1 MGIGKNICHQLKNV
15 RRSIAEENGI
25 PLEIEECTYKGECS
39 GTCPKCEAE
48 VRYLESEL
56 AKRISLGKAATI
68 AGLAVGLAAGT
79 AQAQAPV
86 KPSVVPDT
94 SSRVVE
100 PLAGEV
106 MAPDPVFVNVDEPP
120 TFPGGDEALK
130 KFIEDSIRYPRIAA
144 EQNIGGMVIVTFTVE
159 TDGSIHNPRLLN
171 DVGAGCGEEA
181 LRLVSIMP
189 KWNPGKMKGHIV
201 RVQYEQTIFFDRDKY
216 GIPLLMGKPAVKP
229 ENEPKPERPLQGMPA
244 PSNNFFPDGAN
255 QIIETQGTKIIV
267 K

>member
-100 PLAGEV
+100 PVHGEV
-106 MAPDPVFVNVDEPP
+106 MASEPVFVNVDEPP

-130 KFIEDSIRYPRIAA
+130 KFIEDSIRYPSLAA
-144 EQNIGGMVIVTFTVE
+144 EQNVGGTVIVSFTVE
-159 TDGSIHNPRLLN
+159 TDGSIHNPRIVR
-171 DVGAGCGEEA
+171 DVGAGCGLEA
-181 LRLVSIMP
+181 LRLVSTMP
-189 KWNPGKMKGHIV
+189 KWNPGKMKGHTV
-201 RVQYEQTIFFDRDKY
+201 RVQYELPIFFDNEKY
-216 GIPLLMGKPAVKP
+216 YIPLIEGGAPAEPVDTPKREP
-229 ENEPKPERPLQGMPA
+229 ELWE
-244 PSNNFFPDGAN
+244 
-255 QIIETQGTKIIV
+255 KIIV

>member
-106 MAPDPVFVNVDEPP
+106 MASGPVFVNVDEPP

-130 KFIEDSIRYPRIAA
+130 KFIEDSIRYPSLAA
-144 EQNIGGMVIVTFTVE
+144 EQNIGGTVIVTFTVE
-159 TDGSIHNPRLLN
+159 TDGSIHNPRLLR
-171 DVGAGCGEEA
+171 DVGAGCGLEA
-181 LRLVSIMP
+181 LRLVSTMP
-189 KWNPGKMKGHIV
+189 KWNPGKMKGHTV
-201 RVQYEQTIFFDRDKY
+201 RVQFELPIFFDNEKY
-216 GIPLLMGKPAVKP
+216 YIPIIDGGAPAVPVDAPKREP
-229 ENEPKPERPLQGMPA
+229 ELWE
-244 PSNNFFPDGAN
+244 
-255 QIIETQGTKIIV
+255 KIIV

>member
-68 AGLAVGLAAGT
+68 AGLAVGLATGT

-100 PLAGEV
+100 TLTGEV
-106 MAPDPVFVNVDEPP
+106 TPDPVFVNVKEPP

-159 TDGSIHNPRLLN
+159 TDGSIHNPRIVS

-181 LRLVSIMP
+181 LRLVSTMP

-201 RVQYEQTIFFDRDKY
+201 RVQYELPIFFDRDKY

-229 ENEPKPERPLQGMPA
+229 EEPKPERPLQGMPA

>member
-79 AQAQAPV
+79 AQAQTPV
-86 KPSVVPDT
+86 KPSIVPDT

-100 PLAGEV
+100 QLAGEV
-106 MAPDPVFVNVDEPP
+106 TPDPVFVNVSEPP
-120 TFPGGDEALK
+120 TFPGGEEALK
-130 KFIEDSIRYPRIAA
+130 KFIEDSLRFPRIAA
-144 EQNIGGMVIVTFTVE
+144 EQNIGGRVIVTFTVE
-159 TDGSIHNPRLLN
+159 TDGSIHNPRLLR
-171 DVGAGCGEEA
+171 DVGGGCGEEA

-229 ENEPKPERPLQGMPA
+229 EEPKPERPLEGRIPS

>member
-100 PLAGEV
+100 AGEV
-106 MAPDPVFVNVDEPP
+106 APDPVFVNVDEPP
-120 TFPGGDEALK
+120 TFPGGDKALK
-130 KFIEDSIRYPRIAA
+130 KFIDDSIRYPLLAA
-144 EQNIGGMVIVTFTVE
+144 EQNVGGTVIVTFTVE
-159 TDGSIHNPRLLN
+159 TDGSIHNPRIVR
-171 DVGAGCGEEA
+171 DVGAGCGLEA
-181 LRLVSIMP
+181 LRLVSTMP

-201 RVQYEQTIFFDRDKY
+201 RVQYEQTIFFDNEKY
-216 GIPLLMGKPAVKP
+216 GIPLLMGKPAIKP
-229 ENEPKPERPLQGMPA
+229 ENEPKPEEPLQGIPA

-255 QIIETQGTKIIV
+255 QIIESEGAKIIV

>member
-25 PLEIEECTYKGECS
+25 PLEIEECTYNGECS

-120 TFPGGDEALK
+120 TFPGSDEALK
-130 KFIEDSIRYPRIAA
+130 KFIEDSIRYPSLAA
-144 EQNIGGMVIVTFTVE
+144 EQNVGGTVIVTFTVE
-159 TDGSIHNPRLLN
+159 TDGSIHNPRIVR
-171 DVGAGCGEEA
+171 DVGAGCGLEA
-181 LRLVSIMP
+181 LRLVSTMP
-189 KWNPGKMKGHIV
+189 KWNPGKMKGHTV
-201 RVQYEQTIFFDRDKY
+201 RVQYELPIFFDNEKY
-216 GIPLLMGKPAVKP
+216 YIPLIEGGAPAEPVDTPKREP
-229 ENEPKPERPLQGMPA
+229 ELWE
-244 PSNNFFPDGAN
+244 
-255 QIIETQGTKIIV
+255 KIIV

>member
-86 KPSVVPDT
+86 KPTVVPDT
-94 SSRVVE
+94 SSRIVE
-100 PLAGEV
+100 PVHGEV
-106 MAPDPVFVNVDEPP
+106 MASEPVFVNVDEPP
-120 TFPGGDEALK
+120 TFPGGDKALK
-130 KFIEDSIRYPRIAA
+130 KFIEDSIRYPSLAA
-144 EQNIGGMVIVTFTVE
+144 EQNVGGTVIVTFTVE
-159 TDGSIHNPRLLN
+159 TDGSIHNPRIVR
-171 DVGAGCGEEA
+171 DVGAGCGLEA
-181 LRLVSIMP
+181 LRLVSTMP

-201 RVQYEQTIFFDRDKY
+201 RVQYEQPIFFDNEKY
-216 GIPLLMGKPAVKP
+216 YIPLIEGGAPAEPVDTPKREP
-229 ENEPKPERPLQGMPA
+229 ELWE
-244 PSNNFFPDGAN
+244 
-255 QIIETQGTKIIV
+255 KIIV

>member
-94 SSRVVE
+94 SSRIVE
-100 PLAGEV
+100 PVHGEV
-106 MAPDPVFVNVDEPP
+106 MASEPVFVNVDEPP
-120 TFPGGDEALK
+120 TFPGGEEALK
-130 KFIEDSIRYPRIAA
+130 KFIEDSIRYPSLAA
-144 EQNIGGMVIVTFTVE
+144 EQNVGGRVIVTFTVE
-159 TDGSIHNPRLLN
+159 TDGSIHNPRLLR
-171 DVGAGCGEEA
+171 DVGGGCGQEA
-181 LRLVSIMP
+181 LRLVSTMP
-189 KWNPGKMKGHIV
+189 KWNPGKMRGHTV
-201 RVQYEQTIFFDRDKY
+201 RVQYEQTIFFDNEKY
-216 GIPLLMGKPAVKP
+216 YIPLIEGGAPAEPVDTPKREP
-229 ENEPKPERPLQGMPA
+229 ELWE
-244 PSNNFFPDGAN
+244 
-255 QIIETQGTKIIV
+255 KIIV

>member
-94 SSRVVE
+94 SSRIVE
-100 PLAGEV
+100 PVHGEV
-106 MAPDPVFVNVDEPP
+106 MASEPVFVNVDEPP

-130 KFIEDSIRYPRIAA
+130 KFIEDSIRYPSLAA
-144 EQNIGGMVIVTFTVE
+144 EQNIGGTVIVTFTVE
-159 TDGSIHNPRLLN
+159 TDGSIHNPRIVR
-171 DVGAGCGEEA
+171 DVGAGCGLEA
-181 LRLVSIMP
+181 LRLVSTMP

-201 RVQYEQTIFFDRDKY
+201 RVQYEQPIFFDNEKY
-216 GIPLLMGKPAVKP
+216 YIPLIEGGAPAEPVDTPKREP
-229 ENEPKPERPLQGMPA
+229 ELWE
-244 PSNNFFPDGAN
+244 
-255 QIIETQGTKIIV
+255 KIIV
-267 K
+267 R

>member
-56 AKRISLGKAATI
+56 AKRIILGKAATI
-68 AGLAVGLAAGT
+68 AGLAVGLAAGS

-86 KPSVVPDT
+86 IPPVVHDT
-94 SSRVVE
+94 SSRIVE

-130 KFIEDSIRYPRIAA
+130 KFIDDSIHYPLLAA
-144 EQNIGGMVIVTFTVE
+144 EQNVGGTVIVTFTVE
-159 TDGSIHNPRLLN
+159 TNGSILNPQIVR
-171 DVGAGCGEEA
+171 DVGAGCGLEA
-181 LRLVSIMP
+181 LRLVGIMP
-189 KWNPGKMKGHIV
+189 KWNPGKMEGRPV
-201 RVQYEQTIFFDRDKY
+201 RVQFELPIFFDNEKY
-216 GIPLLMGKPAVKP
+216 YIPLIDGYAQPEPADNPKREP
-229 ENEPKPERPLQGMPA
+229 ELWE
-244 PSNNFFPDGAN
+244 
-255 QIIETQGTKIIV
+255 KIIV

>member
-15 RRSIAEENGI
+15 RRSIAEENDI

-94 SSRVVE
+94 SSRIVE
-100 PLAGEV
+100 PVHGEV
-106 MAPDPVFVNVDEPP
+106 MTSEPVFVNVDEPP
-120 TFPGGDEALK
+120 TYPGGDKALK

-144 EQNIGGMVIVTFTVE
+144 EQYIGGMVIVTFTVE
-159 TDGSIHNPRLLN
+159 TNGSILNPQIVR
-171 DVGAGCGEEA
+171 DVGAGCGLEA
-181 LRLVSIMP
+181 LRLVGIMP
-189 KWNPGKMKGHIV
+189 KWNPGKMEGRPV
-201 RVQYEQTIFFDRDKY
+201 RVQFELPIFFDNEKY
-216 GIPLLMGKPAVKP
+216 YIPLIDGYAQPEPADNPKREP
-229 ENEPKPERPLQGMPA
+229 ELWE
-244 PSNNFFPDGAN
+244 
-255 QIIETQGTKIIV
+255 KIIV

>member
-15 RRSIAEENGI
+15 RLSIAEENGI

-106 MAPDPVFVNVDEPP
+106 MASEPVFVNVDEPP

-130 KFIEDSIRYPRIAA
+130 KFIEDSIRYPSLAA
-144 EQNIGGMVIVTFTVE
+144 EQNVGGTVIVTFTVE
-159 TDGSIHNPRLLN
+159 TDGSIHNPRLVR
-171 DVGAGCGEEA
+171 DVGAGCGLEA
-181 LRLVSIMP
+181 LRLVSTMP
-189 KWNPGKMKGHIV
+189 KWNPGKMKGHTV
-201 RVQYEQTIFFDRDKY
+201 RVQFEQPIFFDNEKY
-216 GIPLLMGKPAVKP
+216 YIPIIDGGAPAVPVDTPKREP
-229 ENEPKPERPLQGMPA
+229 ELWE
-244 PSNNFFPDGAN
+244 
-255 QIIETQGTKIIV
+255 KIIV
-267 K
+267 R